1 VECSDE
7 GLIHEL
13 LCVPGHGRFR
23 FVAVRPYDRIG
34 GNREIQKIIYIYIY
48 IKGTQKRK
56 LERQEEFR
64 RGSRNADQ
72 SEKRRFAQL
81 VDGCAP
87 RCGAVQV
94 VERVEKRKE
103 PKERVNHMREP
114 SVCCLSQK

>member
-34 GNREIQKIIYIYIY
+34 GKREIQKIIYI
-48 IKGTQKRK
+48 KKEHRNESWK
-56 LERQEEFR
+56 DKKKFR
-64 RGSRNADQ
+64 RDQ
-72 SEKRRFAQL
+72 GTPASLKKRRFAQL

-94 VERVEKRKE
+94 ERVERRGKNPR
-103 PKERVNHMREP
+103 RGLTICG
-114 SVCCLSQK
+114 SVVCVLCCLSQK